1 MKIKDYLKNKY
12 VVIGLIGVAFYL
24 YKRRQLVK
32 ANPIV
37 EKSVEE
43 LDDKSNFSEPK
54 DDVKVSSSFID
65 DVAKMD
71 NKTLKRTMET
81 NKKIL
86 KRAKMSDKK
95 KQVVKDMLAYMKKEY
110 DSRTRNK

>member
-1 MKIKDYLKNKY
+1 MSDVLDRVKKI
-12 VVIGLIGVAFYL
+12 VVEHL
-24 YKRRQLVK
+24 
-32 ANPIV
+32 
-37 EKSVEE
+37 SVEE
-43 LDDKSNFSEPK
+43 SAISD
-54 DDVKVSSSFID
+54 SSSFID

-86 KRAKMSDKK
+86 KRAKISAKK

-110 DSRTRNK
+110 DSRTRNN